1 MMNYIQKGTS
11 CARKAL
17 DAYNRGVDY
26 SSVDRELS
34 YDGPPNI
41 ENDHLRGCASL
52 FQRIGSTEAEMILA
66 SNNCEI
72 FMRFQENQTITDT
85 DRLMHRFIQLIC
97 VAYKCPE

>member
-1 MMNYIQKGTS
+1 MDELCSKGTS

-17 DAYNRGVDY
+17 DTYSRGVHY
-26 SSVDRELS
+26 TSVEHELS

-41 ENDHLRGCASL
+41 ENDHPRGCASL
-52 FQRIGSTEAEMILA
+52 FQRITLTQADIILA

-72 FMRFQENQTITDT
+72 FMRFQENQVKTDT
-85 DRLMHRFIQLIC
+85 DRLMHRFVQLIC